1 VTSPAKTAT
10 RLRDQMAKD
19 GFAVSAI
26 VTALTHTHHYRPRIA
41 WRLACGLSQSAAADQ
56 YNVRFGTATR
66 APMSASRISAYERWP
81 GRGERPAPGV
91 LCGLAEV
98 YGARPADLVD
108 DLDLRHTPEPD
119 LRALR
124 DLLRPERDTPAPAS
138 PEPGPDI
145 EYRQTQSGSDD
156 SGSTHAIWEIVT
168 MAAHEG
174 SEHAEHTERRDIG
187 DTTLEQLRAD
197 VVRLS
202 HEYLTAEPFPTFQE
216 MRRVR
221 RRMHAA
227 LDRRIWPRDQS
238 ELYFLLGVLNG
249 LMAAAANGLGHAQ
262 AAEELVRA
270 GWVYATAIDHR
281 PLLAQLRIELA
292 GIAYWERPRHS
303 RDLAASGL
311 RYLSDG
317 PNAAQ
322 LHLQYGRAAARL
334 GDAEAARRSIT
345 AAHEARARD
354 HHDDLLEIGG
364 ELVLSLASQHYLAGA
379 GLVEVPGAW
388 REAIAELEQ
397 ATSLYA
403 AGPGPGEQHSGYCV
417 AIAHIDLATAR
428 LRDSQLDAAASALE
442 PVLALRPNRRI
453 ASLPQR
459 LHRVRAELAAPAY
472 QGQVLAAEVDER
484 IEVFCQ
490 ETIVADLED
499 LPAGP

>member
-1 VTSPAKTAT
+1 
-10 RLRDQMAKD
+10 M
-19 GFAVSAI
+19 
-26 VTALTHTHHYRPRIA
+26 HTHHYRPRLA
-41 WRLACGLSQSAAADQ
+41 WRLACGLSQTAAADQ

-81 GRGERPAPGV
+81 GRGERPGPGV

-98 YGARPADLVD
+98 YGARPADLID

-124 DLLRPERDTPAPAS
+124 DLLRPERHTTPQSP
-138 PEPGPDI
+138 PEPGPGI
-145 EYRQTQSGSDD
+145 EYRQTQSESDGSD
-156 SGSTHAIWEIVT
+156 SIHAIWEIVT

-174 SEHAEHTERRDIG
+174 SAHAEDAERRDIG
-187 DTTLEQLRAD
+187 EATLEQLRAD

-202 HEYLTAEPFPTFQE
+202 REYMTAEPFPTFQE

-221 RRMHAA
+221 RRMYAA
-227 LDRRIWPRDQS
+227 LDRRLWPRDQS
-238 ELYFLLGVLNG
+238 DLYFLLGVLNG
-249 LMAAAANGLGHAQ
+249 LMAAAANGLGHPE

-281 PLLAQLRIELA
+281 PLMAQLRIELA
-292 GIAYWERPRHS
+292 GIAYWDRPRHS

-322 LHLQYGRAAARL
+322 LHLKYGRAAARL

-354 HHDDLLEIGG
+354 HHDELLDIGG
-364 ELVLSLASQHYLAGA
+364 ELVLSLASQHYYAGA
-379 GLVEVPGAW
+379 SLIELPGAE
-388 REAIAELEQ
+388 RDAIAELEQ
-397 ATSLYA
+397 ATTLYA
-403 AGPGPGEQHSGYCV
+403 AGPRPGEHHSGYCV
-417 AIAHIDLATAR
+417 ASAHIDLATAR
-428 LRDSQLDAAASALE
+428 LRDGQLDAAAFALE
-442 PVLALRPNRRI
+442 PVLALHPNRRI

-459 LHRVRAELAAPAY
+459 LSRVRTELATPTY
-472 QGQVLAAEVDER
+472 QGQHLAAELDER
-484 IEVFCQ
+484 IEAFCQ
-490 ETIVADLED
+490 ETIVADLAES
-499 LPAGP
+499 PAGPG

>member
-1 VTSPAKTAT
+1 VTTPAKTAT

-19 GFAVSAI
+19 GFPASTIA
-26 VTALTHTHHYRPRIA
+26 TALTHTHHYRPRLA
-41 WRLACGLSQSAAADQ
+41 WRLACGLSQTAAADQ

-81 GRGERPAPGV
+81 GRGERPSPGV
-91 LCGLAEV
+91 LCGLAEL

-124 DLLRPERDTPAPAS
+124 DLLRHTPAPAS
-138 PEPGPDI
+138 PAPEPGV
-145 EYRQTQSGSDD
+145 EYRRTQREPHHPDD
-156 SGSTHAIWEIVT
+156 SPAFWEVVT

-202 HEYLTAEPFPTFQE
+202 REYLTAEPFPTFQE

-221 RRMHAA
+221 RRMYAA
-227 LDRRIWPRDQS
+227 LDRRIWPRDQND
-238 ELYFLLGVLNG
+238 LYFLIGVLNG
-249 LMAAAANGLGHAQ
+249 LMAMAADSLGYPQ

-281 PLLAQLRIELA
+281 PLMAHLRAELA
-292 GIAYWERPRHS
+292 SFTYWDRPRHS

-311 RYLSDG
+311 QYLSHG
-317 PNAAQ
+317 QNAAL

-345 AAHEARARD
+345 AAHEARARE
-354 HHDDLLEIGG
+354 HTDDLLDIGG
-364 ELVLSLASQHYLAGA
+364 QFGLSRASQHYLAGG
-379 GLVEVPGAW
+379 GLVEVPDAE
-388 REAIAELEQ
+388 RAAIAELEQ
-397 ATSLYA
+397 ATTLYA
-403 AGPGPGEQHSGYCV
+403 AGPEPGEYHSGYCV
-417 AIAHIDLATAR
+417 AIAHIDLAAAQ
-428 LRDSQLDAAASALE
+428 LRDGQLDAAASALE
-442 PVLALRPNRRI
+442 PVLTLHPNRRI

-459 LHRVRAELAAPAY
+459 LSRVRTELATGVY
-472 QGQVLAAEVDER
+472 QGQALAAELDER
-484 IEVFCQ
+484 IETFCQ